1 MTFEKLPP
9 PRGKDTINPPQLLN
23 FMMHGWQSPV
33 ARKQK
38 PVKHASVYA
47 ARRHALARALPG
59 KFLVIPTGHQQVRA
73 NDTFFRFRPGSDFV
87 YLTGNHEPDCVLIID
102 TCQTPAV
109 CYLFVEP
116 NPGRSDATFYTDRNK
131 GELWV
136 GPRLGVKES
145 QQHFSVDEAHAIETL
160 AAFLKDKKSVA
171 VVRGLSPTT
180 DALTQDN
187 AYDTALSA
195 TIAEMRL
202 TKDKLEL
209 LELRKAIAS
218 TSRGFEDVLRQLS
231 STRSEREVEAHFGL
245 RARVEGNDVGY
256 GTIAA
261 SGAHA
266 CILHWWKNDGKL
278 KRNELLLLDAGV
290 EAQSLYTADITR
302 TFPISGRFSRAQ
314 RQVYDLVF
322 EAQRAAFTAVR
333 PGVDFMEPNRRAM
346 RVLAQ
351 GLVDLKV
358 LTMSLSEALDDQH
371 QYFKRY
377 TLHNISHM
385 LGLDV
390 HDCAK
395 ARQEVYRYG
404 PLKPG
409 MVLTIEP
416 GLYFQRDDLTV
427 PPKFRGIGVRLEDD
441 VLVTNTGMRNLSA
454 QFPSESKAVEA
465 WMRKMRSRKSIK

>member
-1 MTFEKLPP
+1 MTFEKSTAT
-9 PRGKDTINPPQLLN
+9 RARDTLNPPKLLT
-23 FMMHGWQSPV
+23 FMMQGWRAPV
-33 ARKQK
+33 TRKR
-38 PVKHASVYA
+38 PRVKHAAVYA
-47 ARRHALARALPG
+47 ARRQTLARALPG
-59 KFLVIPTGHQQVRA
+59 QFLVIPTGHQQVRS

-87 YLTGNHEPDCVLIID
+87 YLTGNHEPDCVLVID
-102 TCQTPAV
+102 TYQTPAV
-109 CYLFVEP
+109 CHLFVEA

-136 GPRLGVKES
+136 GPRLGVHES
-145 QQHFSVDEAHAIETL
+145 QHHFGVDAAHPIDTL
-160 AAFLKDKKSVA
+160 AAFLKGKRSVA
-171 VVRGLSPTT
+171 MVRGLSATVDGLAQDPNLDTT
-180 DALTQDN
+180 LA
-187 AYDTALSA
+187 A
-195 TIAEMRL
+195 TIAELRL

-209 LELRKAIAS
+209 LELKKAIAS
-218 TSRGFEDVLRQLS
+218 TYRGFEDVLRQLGS
-231 STRSEREVEAHFGL
+231 ARSEREVEAHFGL

-266 CILHWWKNDGKL
+266 CILHWTKNDGKL
-278 KRNELLLLDAGV
+278 KPNELLLLDAGV

-302 TFPISGRFSRAQ
+302 TFPLSGRFSKAQ

-322 EAQRAAFTAVR
+322 EAQQAAFAAVR
-333 PGVDFMEPNRRAM
+333 PGADFMEPNRRAM
-346 RVLAQ
+346 KVLAQ
-351 GLVDLKV
+351 GLIDLGI

-416 GLYFQRDDLTV
+416 GLYFQQDDLTV
-427 PPKFRGIGVRLEDD
+427 PKRFRGIGVRLEDD
-441 VLVTNTGMRNLSA
+441 VLVTNSGMRNLSA
-454 QFPSESKAVEA
+454 QFPRESQEVET
-465 WMRKMRSRKSIK
+465 WMRRVRSKKPVK